1 MAGKFE
7 GKVVLVTGAA
17 RGQGKSHCIRFA
29 EEGATIIGVDLLE
42 QIDTVRYPLGSEADL
57 ADTVA
62 RVEATGATIITK
74 KADVRVRE
82 QLRMVLEEAL
92 ADLGRLDVV
101 VANAGILPLKKPAT
115 VQAFVDALD
124 VDLIGVL
131 NTVAVSLPHLEAGA
145 AIVVTGSTAGLVP
158 GSVDNP
164 ALGPGGV
171 GYGMAKR
178 FLVGYTETL
187 AVQLAPSSIRINA
200 IHPTN
205 VNTNLLHNDE
215 LYQVFRPDLANPTA
229 DDVLGSFT
237 DYHALPVPYVE
248 PGDIS
253 EAVVWLAS
261 DQARYVTG
269 VNLRIDAGSFL
280 KSPAP
285 SQGGK

>member
-1 MAGKFE
+1 MAGLFE

-29 EEGATIIGVDLLE
+29 QEGADIIALDLME
-42 QIDTVRYPLGSEADL
+42 QIETVNYPLGREDDM
-57 ADTVA
+57 ADTIAQVEAAGSRIVA
-62 RVEATGATIITK
+62 R

-82 QLRMVLEEAL
+82 QVAAVVEEGIAE
-92 ADLGRLDVV
+92 LGRLDVV
-101 VANAGILPLKKPAT
+101 VANAGILPLKRPSS
-115 VQAFVDALD
+115 VQSFIDALD

-131 NTVAVSLPHLEAGA
+131 NTVAVTVPRLAAGS
-145 AIVVTGSTAGLVP
+145 AIVITGSTAGLVP
-158 GSVDNP
+158 GAVDNP
-164 ALGPGGV
+164 VLGPGGL

-187 AVQLAPSSIRINA
+187 AVQLAPGSIRVNA

-215 LYQVFRPDLANPTA
+215 LYQVFRPDLSDPTVE
-229 DDVLGSFT
+229 DVLPSFT
-237 DYHALPVPYVE
+237 GYHALPMPYVE

-253 EAVVWLAS
+253 EAVLWLS
-261 DQARYVTG
+261 SESARGITG
-269 VNLRIDAGSFL
+269 INMRIDAGSFL
-280 KSPAP
+280 KSGAP

>member
-1 MAGKFE
+1 MAGRFE

-17 RGQGKSHCIRFA
+17 RGQGKSHCVRFA
-29 EEGATIIGVDLLE
+29 EEGAAVVAVDILE
-42 QIDTVRYPLGSEADL
+42 QIETVRYPLGSEADL

-62 RVEATGATIITK
+62 QVEALGATIIAK

-82 QLRMVLEEAL
+82 QLATVVGEALEE
-92 ADLGRLDVV
+92 LGRLDVV
-101 VANAGILPLKKPAT
+101 VANAGILPLRKPAS

-124 VDLIGVL
+124 VDLVGVL
-131 NTVAVSLPHLEAGA
+131 NTVAVGLPHLTAGS
-145 AIVVTGSTAGLVP
+145 AIVITGSTAGLVP
-158 GSVDNP
+158 GAVDNP
-164 ALGPGGV
+164 VLGPGGV

-187 AVQLAPSSIRINA
+187 AMQLAPDSIRVNA

-215 LYQVFRPDLANPTA
+215 LYQVFRPDLESPTSQ
-229 DDVLGSFT
+229 DVLGSFT
-237 DYHALPVPYVE
+237 AYHALPMPYVE
-248 PGDIS
+248 PRDIS
-253 EAVVWLAS
+253 EAVLWLAS
-261 DQARYVTG
+261 DQARTVTG

-285 SQGGK
+285 SRGGQ